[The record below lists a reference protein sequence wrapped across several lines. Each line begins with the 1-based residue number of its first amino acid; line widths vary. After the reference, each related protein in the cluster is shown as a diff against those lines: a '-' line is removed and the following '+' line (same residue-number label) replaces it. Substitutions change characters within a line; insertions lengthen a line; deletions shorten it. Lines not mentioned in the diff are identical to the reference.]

1 VPLNLK
7 ARSERVLRR
16 SLIYAAAAA
25 ITLTGWLVGFRP
37 GPGGAERLLTVHAAA
52 PAGGDES
59 EKESTVRLYSSQ
71 KGGFVV
77 TKKVSKTDEEWKKSL
92 SPTQYK
98 VLRKKGTERAFTGAL
113 LDNKEKGVYTCA
125 ACGAELFASDTKFE
139 SGSGWPSFYA
149 PIAEENV
156 ASERDDTLGMR
167 RVEVLCRR
175 CGGHLGHVFDDGP
188 KPTGLRYCVNSASLG
203 FEKSDK

>member
-1 VPLNLK
+1 M
-7 ARSERVLRR
+7 LRR
-16 SLIYAAAAA
+16 SLVYAAAAA

-37 GPGGAERLLTVHAAA
+37 GPGDAERLLTAHAAS
-52 PAGGDES
+52 PAGDES
-59 EKESTVRLYSSQ
+59 DQETTVRLYSSE

-77 TKKVSKTDEEWKKSL
+77 AEKIEKTEEEWKKTL
-92 SPTQYK
+92 SPLQYK
-98 VLRKKGTERAFTGAL
+98 VLREKGTERAFTGAL
-113 LDNKEKGVYTCA
+113 LENHEKGVYTCA
-125 ACGAELFASDTKFE
+125 ACGADLFASETKFE

-156 ASERDDTLGMR
+156 ATEADNTLGMR
-167 RVEVLCRR
+167 RIEILCRR

-203 FEKSDK
+203 FEKTDE